1 MKSHLVCVALGGCIP
16 FCGLP
21 CLPVIW
27 LWSFIYF
34 PGFKKRRRA
43 KVYIYFIFQVVGLYY
58 WWKVLVRCQLLSQFD
73 RTCRLTRRVKSVQN
87 NHFVDAFLLSFGT
100 SHGYIVISA
109 GIPTGVHALFQ
120 KFAIMLVIAN
130 LVNCFLGAFGSLHVV
145 CSRNSP
151 EEEAPIMVVRATAV
165 DSVSRIFRRG
175 VDAPMTHT
183 VVRTAT
189 VRAGPSPNAP
199 SIRCLTPGQHVAVLE
214 TRKKS
219 RHLRARVGPG
229 EWVSERTAHGNILLV
244 PYAPQAQ
251 PYSVVATVTVRKNK
265 SVKRA
270 DLKGGTWVREIK
282 AGATV
287 AVLEECTAGGHHRAR
302 IGVDEWISLRTEK
315 GSVLATPTTV
325 VVDSEPFL
333 VPIVV
338 VQGAATGDT
347 KGKKAAKKGKK
358 AAKKGKKHT
367 KQDLMSNPVYDDGE
381 D

>member
-1 MKSHLVCVALGGCIP
+1 
-16 FCGLP
+16 
-21 CLPVIW
+21 
-27 LWSFIYF
+27 
-34 PGFKKRRRA
+34 
-43 KVYIYFIFQVVGLYY
+43 
-58 WWKVLVRCQLLSQFD
+58 
-73 RTCRLTRRVKSVQN
+73 
-87 NHFVDAFLLSFGT
+87 
-100 SHGYIVISA
+100 
-109 GIPTGVHALFQ
+109 
-120 KFAIMLVIAN
+120 
-130 LVNCFLGAFGSLHVV
+130 
-145 CSRNSP
+145 
-151 EEEAPIMVVRATAV
+151 
-165 DSVSRIFRRG
+165 
-175 VDAPMTHT
+175 MTHT

-325 VVDSEPFL
+325 VVGSEPFL

-338 VQGAATGDT
+338 VQGAATGDA
-347 KGKKAAKKGKK
+347 KGKKAAKGKK
-358 AAKKGKKHT
+358 VAKQGKKHT
-367 KQDLMSNPVYDDGE
+367 KQDRMSNPMWDDGE

>member
-1 MKSHLVCVALGGCIP
+1 M
-16 FCGLP
+16 
-21 CLPVIW
+21 
-27 LWSFIYF
+27 
-34 PGFKKRRRA
+34 
-43 KVYIYFIFQVVGLYY
+43 
-58 WWKVLVRCQLLSQFD
+58 
-73 RTCRLTRRVKSVQN
+73 QN

-120 KFAIMLVIAN
+120 KFAIMLAIAN
-130 LVNCFLGAFGSLHVV
+130 MVNCFLGAFGSMHVV
-145 CSRNSP
+145 CSRTSP

-165 DSVSRIFRRG
+165 DSVSRVFRRG
-175 VDAPMTHT
+175 GDAPMTHT

-189 VRAGPSPNAP
+189 VRAGPSPKAP
-199 SIRCLTPGQHVAVLE
+199 SIRCLMPGQHVAVLE
-214 TRKKS
+214 TRKMG
-219 RHLRARVGPG
+219 RDLRARVGPG
-229 EWVSERTAHGNILLV
+229 EWVSERTARGNILLV

-282 AGATV
+282 AGATI

-315 GSVLATPTTV
+315 GNVLATPTTTV
-325 VVDSEPFL
+325 VVASEPFL
-333 VPIVV
+333 APIVV